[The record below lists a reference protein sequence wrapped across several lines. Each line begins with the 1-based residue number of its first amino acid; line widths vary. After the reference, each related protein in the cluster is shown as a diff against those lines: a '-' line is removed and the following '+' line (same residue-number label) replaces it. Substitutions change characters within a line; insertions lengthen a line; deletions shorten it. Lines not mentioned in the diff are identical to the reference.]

1 MEELYTLDL
10 AATEVI
16 TKNETENENGDI
28 ETTYSSSI
36 DYEVNVNAVSTDVI
50 SLTDGLSFGS
60 IDLKWQKWTPE
71 ALLDQL
77 IIDLGEEQVL
87 NIVSQYIARNE
98 QNVR

>member
-1 MEELYTLDL
+1 MDGELYTLDL
-10 AATEVI
+10 TATEIV
-16 TKNETENENGDI
+16 TKKKQENENGDI

-71 ALLDQL
+71 AL
-77 IIDLGEEQVL
+77 
-87 NIVSQYIARNE
+87 ARSTHH
-98 QNVR
+98 

>member
-1 MEELYTLDL
+1 MNGELYTLDL

-50 SLTDGLSFGS
+50 SLTDGLSF
-60 IDLKWQKWTPE
+60 DP
-71 ALLDQL
+71 L
-77 IIDLGEEQVL
+77 I
-87 NIVSQYIARNE
+87 
-98 QNVR
+98 